1 MKAVIQRV
9 SSGRVTVKGEETGAI
24 GPGIVLL
31 LGAAEG
37 DEESDLNYILEKL
50 IHLRIFQDS
59 EGKMNLSL
67 MDVEGELL
75 VISQFTLLGD
85 TRKGRRPSFVRAM
98 EPVRAEELY
107 ELFIKRARE
116 LGVKKVE
123 TGRFGAM
130 MDVSLV
136 NEGPVTL
143 ILDSKKD

>member
-24 GPGIVLL
+24 GAGIVLL

-37 DEESDLNYILEKL
+37 DDESDLNYILEKT
-50 IHLRIFQDS
+50 IHLRIFPDP

-85 TRKGRRPSFVRAM
+85 TKKGRRPSFVRAL
-98 EPVRAEELY
+98 EPVRAQELY
-107 ELFIKRARE
+107 ELFIARAKE
-116 LGVKKVE
+116 LGVKKVA

-130 MDVSLV
+130 MDVDLI
-136 NEGPVTL
+136 NHGPVTL